1 MQKKNVFSAGIF
13 FIIINFVVSSIFDKP
28 HILADYID
36 RNEADLIL
44 SLKKG
49 SEKAFDSIYQ
59 IYAKRLYAYSLQFTK
74 SPEESEEIV
83 HDVFVKLWTDREKIR
98 QEETLRSLLFI
109 MTKNYLINAFRAK
122 INQPAYEEYI
132 NYKGALFVNDT
143 DHQLEYEDL
152 VRKIRKAME
161 SLSVTQQKVI
171 TLSKMEHLSNK
182 EIAAK
187 IALSEQTV
195 KNQLSAGLKILK
207 QKLGDSYLLFVLL
220 YVNSFIM

>member
-1 MQKKNVFSAGIF
+1 M
-13 FIIINFVVSSIFDKP
+13 
-28 HILADYID
+28 ADYIGD
-36 RNEADLIL
+36 NEEQLIR

-49 SEKAFDSIYQ
+49 SGKAFDSIYKM
-59 IYAKRLYAYSLQFTK
+59 YAKRLYVYSLQFTK

-83 HDVFVKLWTDREKIR
+83 HDVFVKLWTEREKIR

-109 MTKNYLINAFRAK
+109 MTKNYLINAFRSK
-122 INQPAYEEYI
+122 INQPVYEEYI
-132 NYKGALFVNDT
+132 NYKEALFVNDT
-143 DHQLEYEDL
+143 DHHLEYQDL
-152 VRKIRKAME
+152 VSKIRKVME

-182 EIAAK
+182 EIADK
-187 IALSEQTV
+187 ISLSEQTV

-220 YVNSFIM
+220 YVNDLVM